1 MATTRT
7 KRVTTVA
14 KESVE
19 SKEAAVQA
27 EKIDVQ
33 KREFAPD
40 EGIPCVSITTGELIV
55 IGEKSGIS
63 YDWLGRGDVVDVE
76 YQDLVAAIRMGKA
89 CIKEP
94 YFIIQS
100 DEFLARY
107 PQVKE
112 IYGGMYT
119 FGDLRKVITDLDV
132 QSMKLTIESL
142 PSGAKDSIRS
152 IASTMIQN
160 GQLDSVSK
168 IKMLDEIYGTDFM
181 LLSGLYSE

>member
-7 KRVTTVA
+7 KRVNTVA

-19 SKEAAVQA
+19 SKETAIQV
-27 EKIDVQ
+27 ETQ
-33 KREFAPD
+33 KHEFAPD

-63 YDWLGRGDVVDVE
+63 YDWLGRGDVVEVE

-100 DEFLARY
+100 DDFLARY

-119 FGDLRKVITDLDV
+119 FGDLRKVITDLDT

-142 PSGAKDSIRS
+142 PSGARESIRS

>member
-1 MATTRT
+1 MATTGT
-7 KRVTTVA
+7 KRNTGVKKTTV
-14 KESVE
+14 KQEPVIQTE
-19 SKEAAVQA
+19 EAV
-27 EKIDVQ
+27 VQ
-33 KREFAPD
+33 KHEFAPD

-63 YDWLGRGDVVDVE
+63 YDWLCRGDVVEVE
-76 YQDLVAAIRMGKA
+76 YQDLVAAIRMGKS

-94 YFIIQS
+94 YFIIQN
-100 DEFLARY
+100 DEFLERY

-112 IYGGMYT
+112 IYGTMYS

-142 PSGAKDSIRS
+142 PNGAKDSIRS